1 MRTVVLCPRCDAD
14 DPAAAP
20 LVLFFAVHGQV
31 TAETTDE
38 FAFLLRSWASHA
50 QAPRVDQAALEAE
63 LQACRR

>member
-1 MRTVVLCPRCDAD
+1 
-14 DPAAAP
+14 
-20 LVLFFAVHGQV
+20 LFFAVHGQV